1 MPMQEV
7 YTNYEEMKV
16 TSNSGIFYIIIALIN
31 CCLEKEN
38 Y

>member
-16 TSNSGIFYIIIALIN
+16 TSNSGIFYIIIALLIAV
-31 CCLEKEN
+31 
-38 Y
+38 